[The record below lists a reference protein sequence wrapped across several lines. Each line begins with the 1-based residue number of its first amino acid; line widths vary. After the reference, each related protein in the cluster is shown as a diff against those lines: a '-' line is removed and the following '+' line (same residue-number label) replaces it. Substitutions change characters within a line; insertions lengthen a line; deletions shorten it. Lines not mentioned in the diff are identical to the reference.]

1 MNRKTYRGR
10 GLSAARIVSWCAVI
24 ALTLCGILIAP
35 QIAEAAA
42 AFPGYASEGLT
53 PRGTTLNLFDYW
65 IAENRSDRD
74 DSDPTGYGRTETG
87 INDGKSLK
95 FRKSGSGFPGTGSGE
110 VNAYTDSWA
119 PNQGIVARNLV
130 NGYPVLSGDKATVEN
145 ESLDYLF
152 DGSEQAG
159 KEAFMNVGGLLT
171 VDQDG
176 YYVYDSTNNYAE
188 FDEGESHFW
197 LYDQPAVQGSG
208 NTSTGQFFPFNDG
221 NDVFDRWY
229 GGLSAKDING
239 DNSVLNHYFGVSM
252 TTNFVQQ
259 YGGHTDSS
267 RNQAVTYNF
276 SGDDDVWVFI
286 DGVLVGDVGGIH
298 GRASLE
304 IDFASGEVVVY
315 NDEDGDNTYDGGRQG
330 EDTAQET
337 TIRQQFE
344 LAGASTSGFDGDTFA
359 DDTYHTLSFFY
370 LERGNSASNMAL
382 KYNLVTV
389 PTTDIVKVDQ
399 DTEYLAGAQFDVL
412 TADGSQICH
421 AVTIDNGGIV
431 LLDENNKP
439 ITLDDIWGDYSGQ
452 ASGNQLDLIFR
463 ETVVPAGY
471 RSVVDRTGAGNFDIP
486 MYIQH
491 YAAGATQGTEDVNLL
506 LSRNPWS
513 TGAYAQAKVTAT
525 IGNEGVRIANR
536 TLTEDDLINGRLF
549 AIVEKRVNGEWVP
562 VYGDALT
569 GWHIGNGSAESII
582 EAGRT
587 ANAVFAPASSG
598 AWETELADLPGRI
611 QDYIFFAGNQ
621 DGQYRGAYYYSDV
634 ASWEAMDAD
643 SLHRVTNSDTFGRRF
658 SAHVYIAN
666 INNRV
671 LLQKVD
677 ESGTPQTGA
686 TMALYRADDVTIGED
701 GQLTIN
707 QGTQPYRTGMT
718 RNLTK
723 AEDKINVDG
732 AVVFD
737 KLVNGTY
744 YAVETEAP
752 DGFVK
757 TDDYSVVYVTDDG
770 VFADAGT
777 ADDDISVTR
786 GVGRVVGSL
795 KQFATNDAI
804 DTTLYNI
811 TATPAV
817 ATIENGQLV
826 STSPTGE
833 DAFHLIYNGA
843 AEDVLDYVARDEGG
857 NIALT
862 VEQGIPYL
870 QIAQCAEHKGSLAQ
884 DVNDG
889 DITNLFTGSTL
900 VTFRNERRASL
911 EVEKRLEKDEALV
924 GPSADAKYQMDVE
937 FTFPDGIIVDDLTI
951 MANVFD
957 ADGTAT
963 GEAFEVGLNRTGL
976 PWQEPTYSCGQ
987 AITAGQTVRFYGL
1000 PDGTEYTVT
1009 EDTSGEHALPAG
1021 VILASITNANN
1032 EEDTEEPI
1040 VAEGTIDAS
1049 QEAPSHVTVT
1059 NRYDASAT
1067 LEGDNQLRVTK
1078 RVAGTTFD
1086 DNLTF
1091 NFTLKLERAVG
1102 TDNATDVSDGL
1113 TVEQG
1118 GSMVAMPENG
1128 VSISVTG
1135 DNASAESGQKSGVFG
1150 NMTFTKAGTYTF
1162 SVDETGDAPQ
1172 YWTYDGSVK
1181 TITVSVADDGN
1192 GTMTVTPQGN
1202 NPTFL
1207 NTYYNTDEA
1216 KSAETQQGGVVVDET
1231 GSIAGVGDTI
1241 HYEIR
1246 WTNNAVDENGVPCS
1260 ADVRITD
1267 AIPQG
1272 TQLVD
1277 DSIGSDPEA
1286 TSTQNNDGTITWT
1299 FEDREPGATGTV
1311 SFDVTVLAEAA
1322 GGNVVND
1329 PTVLV
1334 NSVDVEANST
1344 TTVIPGKDS
1353 AIGDDDTDGL
1363 QVGDVLTYTITYQ
1376 NTTGET
1382 VKMVI
1387 EDTLPDGVTFI
1398 APEDGEGWSDNG
1410 DTGFTFTYDGQ
1421 NLTWTADQAAES
1433 ARGTISFQVR
1443 VNEQATSVKIGNTA
1457 YVTVGNHTYST
1468 NTTTDSTT
1476 GDGTLTVKKVVV
1488 DQSGDGIDTDKAFNF
1503 TITLTDAAGNLLT
1516 GAYDATVHASN
1527 GTDYALK
1534 IGNDGVAGAQN
1545 AFELKHDETIEI
1557 TGLPE
1562 GAHYMVAET
1571 LEVNGKDKGYSQAVT
1586 EGAQNGTIPVGE
1598 DNASV
1603 TFTNTYNPD
1612 SETFDIDGETG
1623 VAVTKRV
1630 VGNGGSLSA
1639 AGYTFNLNIVNDA
1652 THDETGISSGASQ
1665 NGKTSDAN
1673 GFVAFDDV
1681 TFTQVGIYT
1690 VTVEEVV
1697 PQVGDP
1703 AYNEHMTYDRHTL
1716 SYQIQVTNGDGEL
1729 IAEVVDGTI
1738 TEGENVFTNFFY
1750 DEEDAKHAQ
1759 NESGALIDGK
1769 LVGVGETI
1777 TYSIDW
1783 VNTAIDPQ
1791 TGLPARGTVTVTDKL
1806 PIGVEPV
1813 ADTLGNGQYDADEH
1827 TITWTIDAN
1836 AAQADTITFDVTVL
1850 PEAAGTTLI
1859 NTAQVNGVTTNSVT
1873 NVVPGK
1879 QETTDPDQIGEGTVL
1894 TYEIT
1899 FTNTEG
1905 NDATATVV
1913 DTLTKGQEYNAG
1925 SATVSVNNG
1934 EAVPAEPQ
1942 KTGAAEDGETL
1953 TWNLSDLSE
1962 NAMVTI
1968 TFSVTVTRDAAAT
1981 VDNTASVNGHNTNT
1995 TITPYPTDS
2004 KKDVFEA
2011 DEPTVSVGGKMVSV
2025 GDELVYEIDWAAD
2038 GDGSMTITDTLP
2050 AGVEITTDDVTG
2062 EATNISDNG
2071 SYDSASRTVT
2081 WTIGQVAEGDKGTVS
2096 FHVVVTG
2103 EGVDAETGEI
2113 ENEATIQIGEG
2124 NPQHV
2129 FVPVQIPTKQETGSD
2144 SADGL
2149 QVGDVLEFTIRYANT
2164 TDDRATVTV
2173 EDTLPAGLTY
2183 VADSAAPSDGFTH
2196 EGQKLTWVINEVAA
2210 GAEGTVSFSARVN
2223 ENATTVENPADNT
2236 AYVTVGDN
2244 IYTTNTTHG
2253 GDKPAT
2259 GDLTISKTV
2268 VATQGASIDASK
2280 EFEFTITA
2288 TDAKGNALA
2297 GTYKVTG
2304 VEGTDS
2310 ITFEGGKATLS
2321 LTHDE
2326 SATIAGLPEGAQ
2338 YTVTESDAGAGY
2350 EQTAP
2355 VDGEG
2360 AVIEDVTGTIPTG
2373 DENASIAFENTY
2385 TPGGDEFDP
2394 TDVDLGLDV
2403 KKVMAGNGD
2412 DARMSPEGYTFTMA
2426 VANNDSDHASEGFTV
2441 AGNKTTDESDG
2452 NGDVEFGNITFTQV
2466 GTYTVTIVENK
2477 PADATDEN
2485 AAMPGFQV
2493 GNVTYDE
2500 HVFTYQVRVSDDNH
2514 DGALE
2519 AEVVGGSISGA
2530 PTFTNV
2536 YFNTD
2541 DAKSAVS
2548 EDGDGDVT
2556 SQDGTKAMV
2565 GDTITYTISWV
2576 NSAVDGSG
2584 APTRADVTVHDR
2596 IPTGTTLVEGSISE
2610 GGVVQNGVITWTFA
2624 NQEPGASDSVSFQV
2638 TVDEG
2643 AAGTTVE
2650 NAAWFNNKPNVTT
2663 NTVQTQVGAGD
2674 LTVSKAIELVE
2685 GQGTEIDQTKLFEFT
2700 LSLKDRSG
2708 NDLTADYAI
2717 EGAYDA
2723 EGNELTTVTNGSTF
2737 YLHHGDEATISA
2749 LPAGAVAVV
2758 DETDILNDGYSQR
2771 QPANGVPG
2779 TDGIEA
2785 GKTANISFVNL
2796 YNADSSTVEEG
2807 TDKAFNLTKQFTGR
2821 DGNAWLEGDQFTF
2834 TLTAGSAYT
2843 LDDAADG
2850 KLDTPLTGVTVP
2862 MPADATDG
2870 AKTIVVG
2877 DDEEANADGIAS
2889 IDFGAIKYERAG
2901 VYTYTVQ
2908 EVGAD
2913 GALGTGGEANGITY
2927 DGRTVKIT
2935 VTVNDYGEGKLVAAV
2950 AKTDEA
2956 DGASFVNTYDSTVHY
2971 GADGNGGL
2979 EITKQLNNRDMT
2991 AGQFTMTVTAADDD
3005 SAKKIGGQTVE
3016 LKSAAAA
3023 ANTAAPVTSSPFDN
3037 VTFNLADAGKTF
3049 TYTIAETGTAPAG
3062 YQFDT
3067 NVYTV
3072 SITPRDNGDGTMTVS
3087 TQVSSEGGYNEMTEG
3102 VATVPFV
3109 NTYDP
3114 DQTTVGA
3121 NGSATIVAHKTL
3133 ENDDIANYEGAF
3145 TFKVTDGNTVVATGT
3160 NDAAGNIAFSDIA
3173 YTSEGLYKAT
3183 HGGSDVI
3190 GTAIKTTDEA
3200 TGNEVYTFKYAVSED
3215 ALSGDNGVSY
3225 VSGNGGVTV
3234 VVTDD
3239 HSGKLSAEVV
3249 YDNDAQGIEFVNA
3262 YGTGADGATTLTLA
3276 GSKKLVGVDGAQPPA
3291 LKAGQFNFSIVGNAA
3306 TDGTRAPMPASTT
3319 ASNAQSGAVSFGPIT
3334 YTMENVFG
3342 AETSATDESATNE
3355 GIETYTEGRTKVFT
3369 YTVTENQGGEVVD
3382 GITYDDSDQIIEVTV
3397 TDEGNGKISA
3407 SVTDVSDEA
3416 KGNDDFTFTNTYTV
3430 TPEKSTPTGDGGL
3443 TFTKKLDT
3451 QSGTRQLAEGDFT
3464 FQLADA
3470 KGTVV
3475 ATGKNDA
3482 DGNVA
3487 MGAITFTQEG
3497 DYSYKLTEV
3506 VPEGAT
3512 PNADGSYT
3520 LNGVTYRPAQYTV
3533 TAHVVDNHNGTLTVT
3548 WNMTNADNDAVTT
3561 AQFVNVY
3568 NVDPTTVTFGAAKAL
3583 EGREIAEGEFEFE
3596 LKDAQGDVV
3605 ATATNDA
3612 DGAVTFEPQTFGDAG
3627 TYEFTISEVQGD
3639 AEGVTYDTT
3648 VYDVV
3653 LTLVDNGKGGL
3664 EVTELTYNGAAALP
3678 VFTNTYT
3685 EPPAPVE
3692 PDEVIPATGD
3702 AAVAAVAATVAI
3714 GGTLVAAGYVTS
3726 KKRGE

>member
-1 MNRKTYRGR
+1 MNRKTYRGG

-24 ALTLCGILIAP
+24 ALTLCGLLIAP

-42 AFPGYASEGLT
+42 AFPRYASEGLT

-74 DSDPTGYGRTETG
+74 DSDPTGYGKAETG

-95 FRKSGSGFPGTGSGE
+95 FRKSGSGFPGSSSGQ
-110 VNAYTDSWA
+110 VNAYTNSWA
-119 PNQGIVARNLV
+119 PNQGLVARNLV
-130 NGYPVLSGDKATVEN
+130 DGYPVLSGDKGTVEN

-152 DGSEQAG
+152 DDSVQEG

-171 VDQDG
+171 VDQEG
-176 YYVYDSTNNYAE
+176 YYVYDSTDNYAE
-188 FDEGESHFW
+188 FDESENHFW
-197 LYDQPAVQGSG
+197 LYDEPAVQGSG
-208 NTSTGQFFPFNDG
+208 NTSTGQFFPFNGGD
-221 NDVFDRWY
+221 DVFESSYR
-229 GGLSAKDING
+229 GLTAKDING
-239 DNSVLNHYFGVSM
+239 DNSDLNHYFGVSM

-267 RNQAVTYNF
+267 RDQAVTYNF

-304 IDFASGEVVVY
+304 INFATGDVVVY
-315 NDEDGDNTYDGGRQG
+315 NDEDGDNTYDGGRWG
-330 EDTAQET
+330 EETAQQT
-337 TIRQQFE
+337 TIRRQFE
-344 LAGASTSGFDGDTFA
+344 LAGMEGQYAWNGSTFA

-421 AVTIDNGGIV
+421 AVTVDNGGIV

-452 ASGNQLDLIFR
+452 VGGNQLDLIFR

-471 RSVVDRTGAGNFDIP
+471 RSVVDRTDTGNFDIP

-491 YAAGATQGTEDVNLL
+491 YAAGETQGGEEVNLL
-506 LSRNPWS
+506 LSRDPWG

-525 IGNEGVRIANR
+525 VGNDGVQVQGMG
-536 TLTEDDLINGRLF
+536 TLTEESLINGRLF

-569 GWHIGNGSAESII
+569 GWHIGDGSTESII

-634 ASWEAMDAD
+634 ASWEAMDAG
-643 SLHRVTNSDTFGRRF
+643 SLHRVTNSDSFGRRF

-701 GQLTIN
+701 GRLTIN
-707 QGTQPYRTGMT
+707 QGMQPYRTGVT

-723 AEDKINVDG
+723 AKDKINVDG

-737 KLVNGTY
+737 KLENGTY

-795 KQFATNDAI
+795 KQFATNDAV

-811 TATPAV
+811 TATPET

-826 STSPTGE
+826 TANPTGE
-833 DAFHLIYNGA
+833 VAYHLIYNGG

-870 QIAQCAEHKGSLAQ
+870 QIAQCAEHRNPDLAQ
-884 DVNDG
+884 VIADG

-911 EVEKRLEKDEALV
+911 EVEKQLEKDVALV
-924 GPSADAKYQMDVE
+924 GPSAGATYQMNVE
-937 FTFPDGIIVDDLTI
+937 FTFPNGTNVKDLTI

-963 GEAFEVGLNRTGL
+963 GDAFKVELSQNPGFPGGST
-976 PWQEPTYSCGQ
+976 TYSYGQ

-1000 PDGTEYTVT
+1000 PDGTGYTVT
-1009 EDTSGEHALPAG
+1009 EDTSGEHALPSG
-1021 VILASITNANN
+1021 VTLASITNANN
-1032 EEDTEEPI
+1032 EEDTDEPI
-1040 VAEGTIDAS
+1040 EATGTVQND
-1049 QEAPSHVTVT
+1049 QQTPDHVTVT

-1067 LEGDNQLRVTK
+1067 LEGDGQLKVTK
-1078 RVAGTTFD
+1078 KVAGAAFD
-1086 DNLTF
+1086 SSLTF
-1091 NFTLKLERAVG
+1091 NYTLKLESAVG
-1102 TDNATDVSDGL
+1102 TDDTTDVSDGL
-1113 TVEQG
+1113 TIEQD
-1118 GSMVAMPENG
+1118 GSMVTMPNEG
-1128 VSISVTG
+1128 VSIAIVG
-1135 DNASAESGQKSGVFG
+1135 DEASAESGQKSAAFG

-1162 SVDETGDAPQ
+1162 SVDETGDAPR

-1181 TITVSVADDGN
+1181 TITVSVVDDGD

-1246 WTNNAVDENGVPCS
+1246 WTNNAVDDNGVPCS
-1260 ADVRITD
+1260 ADVQIID

-1277 DSIGSDPEA
+1277 DSIASDPEA

-1299 FEDREPGATGTV
+1299 FGDQKPGATGTV

-1322 GGNVVND
+1322 GGNVVNV

-1334 NSVDVEANST
+1334 NNVDIEANST
-1344 TTVIPGKDS
+1344 TTFIPGKNS

-1382 VKMVI
+1382 ASMVI

-1398 APEDGEGWSDNG
+1398 EPEDGEGWSDSGN
-1410 DTGFTFTYDGQ
+1410 TGFTFTHDGQ
-1421 NLTWTADQAAES
+1421 NLTWTADQAA
-1433 ARGTISFQVR
+1433 ADALGAISFQVR
-1443 VNEQATSVKIGNTA
+1443 VNERAISVEIGNTA
-1457 YVTVGNHTYST
+1457 YVTVGNHIYST

-1503 TITLTDAAGNLLT
+1503 TITLTDAGENPLT
-1516 GAYDATVHASN
+1516 RAYDATVYASD
-1527 GTDYALK
+1527 GTDYTLK

-1545 AFELKHDETIEI
+1545 AFELKHGETIEI

-1571 LEVNGKDKGYSQAVT
+1571 LDVNENDKGYSQAVT
-1586 EGAQNGTIPVGE
+1586 EGTQNGTIPVGE

-1630 VGNGGSLSA
+1630 IGNGESLSA

-1652 THDETGISSGASQ
+1652 THDATGISSGALQ
-1665 NGKTSDAN
+1665 NGKTSSDS

-1697 PQVGDP
+1697 PQAGDT
-1703 AYNEHMTYDRHTL
+1703 AYNEHMTYDRHML

-1729 IAEVVDGTI
+1729 IAEVVDGTV

-1777 TYSIDW
+1777 AYSIDW
-1783 VNTAIDPQ
+1783 VNTATDQQ
-1791 TGLPARGTVTVTDKL
+1791 TGLPAAGTVSVTDTL
-1806 PIGVEPV
+1806 PAGVEPV
-1813 ADTLGNGQYDADEH
+1813 ADTLGNGQYDAGEH
-1827 TITWTIDAN
+1827 TITWTINAD
-1836 AAQADTITFDVTVL
+1836 AAQAGTITFDVTVL
-1850 PEAAGTTLI
+1850 PEAAGTTLT
-1859 NTAQVNGVTTNSVT
+1859 NTAQVNDVNTNSVT

-1879 QETTDPDQIGEGTVL
+1879 QETTDPAQIGEGTVL

-1905 NDATATVV
+1905 NDAEATVV
-1913 DTLTKGQEYNAG
+1913 DTLTKGQEYTAG

-1934 EAVPAEPQ
+1934 EAVSAEPL
-1942 KTGAAEDGETL
+1942 KTGTAEDGETL
-1953 TWNLSDLSE
+1953 TWNLNDLSE
-1962 NAMVTI
+1962 NATVSI
-1968 TFSVTVTRDAAAT
+1968 TFSVTVTRDAGTT

-2004 KKDVFEA
+2004 KKDVFEV

-2038 GDGSMTITDTLP
+2038 GEGSMTITDTLP
-2050 AGVEITTDDVTG
+2050 AGVEITTDDATG
-2062 EATNISDNG
+2062 DATNISEGG

-2081 WTIGQVAEGDKGTVS
+2081 WTINQVAEGDKGTVS

-2103 EGVDAETGEI
+2103 DGVDAETGEI

-2129 FVPVQIPTKQETGSD
+2129 FVPVEIPTKQETGSD

-2164 TDDRATVTV
+2164 TDEKATVTV

-2183 VADSAAPSDGFTH
+2183 VEDSATSSDGFTH

-2210 GAEGTVSFSARVN
+2210 GDEGTVSFSARVN

-2244 IYTTNTTHG
+2244 TYTTNTTHG

-2268 VATQGASIDASK
+2268 
-2280 EFEFTITA
+2280 
-2288 TDAKGNALA
+2288 
-2297 GTYKVTG
+2297 
-2304 VEGTDS
+2304 
-2310 ITFEGGKATLS
+2310 
-2321 LTHDE
+2321 
-2326 SATIAGLPEGAQ
+2326 
-2338 YTVTESDAGAGY
+2338 
-2350 EQTAP
+2350 
-2355 VDGEG
+2355 
-2360 AVIEDVTGTIPTG
+2360 
-2373 DENASIAFENTY
+2373 
-2385 TPGGDEFDP
+2385 
-2394 TDVDLGLDV
+2394 
-2403 KKVMAGNGD
+2403 
-2412 DARMSPEGYTFTMA
+2412 
-2426 VANNDSDHASEGFTV
+2426 
-2441 AGNKTTDESDG
+2441 
-2452 NGDVEFGNITFTQV
+2452 
-2466 GTYTVTIVENK
+2466 
-2477 PADATDEN
+2477 
-2485 AAMPGFQV
+2485 
-2493 GNVTYDE
+2493 
-2500 HVFTYQVRVSDDNH
+2500 
-2514 DGALE
+2514 
-2519 AEVVGGSISGA
+2519 
-2530 PTFTNV
+2530 
-2536 YFNTD
+2536 
-2541 DAKSAVS
+2541 
-2548 EDGDGDVT
+2548 
-2556 SQDGTKAMV
+2556 
-2565 GDTITYTISWV
+2565 
-2576 NSAVDGSG
+2576 
-2584 APTRADVTVHDR
+2584 
-2596 IPTGTTLVEGSISE
+2596 
-2610 GGVVQNGVITWTFA
+2610 
-2624 NQEPGASDSVSFQV
+2624 
-2638 TVDEG
+2638 TVDE
-2643 AAGTTVE
+2643 E
-2650 NAAWFNNKPNVTT
+2650 
-2663 NTVQTQVGAGD
+2663 
-2674 LTVSKAIELVE
+2674 
-2685 GQGTEIDQTKLFEFT
+2685 QGTQIDTNKLFEFT
-2700 LSLKDRSG
+2700 LSLDDADG
-2708 NDLTADYAI
+2708 NNLTANYTVN
-2717 EGAYDA
+2717 GAFDVN
-2723 EGNELTTVTNGSTF
+2723 GNKLTAVTNGSKF
-2737 YLHHGDEATISA
+2737 YLHHGDTATISA
-2749 LPAGAVAVV
+2749 LPDGAVVRV
-2758 DETDILNDGYSQR
+2758 TETPSDGYTQTK
-2771 QPANGVPG
+2771 PANGNPG
-2779 TDGIEA
+2779 AAGIR
-2785 GKTANISFVNL
+2785 KDDTVNISFENHYRV
-2796 YNADSSTVEEG
+2796 DPGDVPSTG
-2807 TDKAFNLTKQFTGR
+2807 DADKAFNLTKQFTGR
-2821 DGNAWLEGDQFTF
+2821 DGNAWLEGDQFSF
-2834 TLTAGSAYT
+2834 TLTADSAYT

-2850 KLDTPLTGVTVP
+2850 KLDTPLTDVTVP

-2870 AKTIVVG
+2870 TKTIVVG

-2889 IDFGAIKYERAG
+2889 INFGAIKYERAG

-2913 GALGTGGEANGITY
+2913 EALGTGGEANGITY

-2956 DGASFVNTYDSTVHY
+2956 DGASFVNIYDSTIHY

-2991 AGQFTMTVTAADDD
+2991 AGQFTMTVTAADDA
-3005 SAKKIGGQTVE
+3005 SAEKIGGQTVE

-3023 ANTAAPVTSSPFDN
+3023 ANTAAPVTGSPFDN

-3087 TQVSSEGGYNEMTEG
+3087 TQVTSEGGYNEMTEG

-3133 ENDDIANYEGAF
+3133 ENDDIAKYEGAF
-3145 TFKVTDGNTVVATGT
+3145 TFKVTDGDTVVATGS
-3160 NDAAGNIAFSDIA
+3160 NDAAGNITFSDIA
-3173 YTSEGLYKAT
+3173 YTSEELYKAT

-3190 GTAIKTTDEA
+3190 GTATMTTDET
-3200 TGNEVYTFKYAVSED
+3200 TGNEVYTFAYSVTED
-3215 ALSGDNGVSY
+3215 ALPGDNGVSY

-3249 YDNDAQGIEFVNA
+3249 YDNDAQSIEFVNA
-3262 YGTGADGATTLTLA
+3262 YGTGTDGATTLTLA
-3276 GSKKLVGVDGAQPPA
+3276 GSKQLVGVNGAQAPA
-3291 LKAGQFNFSIVGNAA
+3291 LKAGQFNFSIVGSAA
-3306 TDGTRAPMPASTT
+3306 TDGTLAPMPESET
-3319 ASNAQSGAVSFGPIT
+3319 ATNAQSGAVSFGPIT

-3342 AETSATDESATNE
+3342 AKASATDESATNE
-3355 GIETYTEGRTKVFT
+3355 GIETYTAGRTKEFT
-3369 YTVTENQGGEVVD
+3369 YTVTENQGGEVID
-3382 GITYDDSDQIIEVTV
+3382 GITYDDSVQTIVVTV

-3407 SVTDVSDEA
+3407 AVKDVSDEA
-3416 KGNDDFTFTNTYTV
+3416 MGNDDFTFVNTYAV
-3430 TPEKSTPTGDGGL
+3430 IPVKSTPTGHGGL
-3443 TFTKKLDT
+3443 TFTKVFDP

-3464 FQLADA
+3464 FQLTDA
-3470 KGTVV
+3470 KDTVV
-3475 ATGKNDA
+3475 ATGVNDA
-3482 DGNVA
+3482 NGNVA
-3487 MGAITFTQEG
+3487 MSAIKFTQAG
-3497 DYSYKLTEV
+3497 DYRYTLNEV

-3520 LNGVTYRPAQYTV
+3520 LDGVTYRPAQYTV

-3548 WNMTNADNDAVTT
+3548 WDMTNADGDATTT
-3561 AQFVNVY
+3561 AEFVNVY
-3568 NVDPTTVTFGAAKAL
+3568 NVDPTTVTFGAAKVL
-3583 EGREIAEGEFEFE
+3583 EGREVAEGEFEFE
-3596 LKDAQGDVV
+3596 LKDAQGNVV

-3612 DGAVTFEPQTFGDAG
+3612 DGAVAFEPQTFGDAG

-3653 LTLVDNGKGGL
+3653 LTLVDNDKGGL